1 MVAAWSKGLA
11 GAPQMQR
18 WLSARV
24 ISAGVAAGGWQPRP
38 LALSCSRG
46 HRTCPPPAAAPTST
60 HGNTCLESAAR
71 AGLQQVSVG
80 SLEVGR
86 AGAKRLTQVR
96 ESEEGLEV
104 RWHGVEDGSFF
115 HYEWLHRNRPEN
127 IQSSGQ
133 NTQGAWVSVP
143 EGPKSASLS
152 DDGRILCVRWWPG
165 ADGASQFTAT
175 FLHHH
180 SLSHAR
186 LRDLASARRTAAPSG
201 GVSSVDYASIME
213 SEEGVRTWLEIILR
227 DGICLIDGVPVEEGK
242 VCQVAQRCGPVMHS
256 VYGMQWDVKVESNP
270 INIAYTNVGLDLH
283 QDLPYYESPAG
294 LQLLHC
300 LRFDESIEGGATTFV
315 DAFAAAETLRTTN
328 PAAFDTLTQVPA
340 TFQKIHYDR
349 AEPVH
354 LVYRR
359 PHIAVNHA
367 GDVVSVFWSPAFEGP
382 LLAAPER
389 VPEYFLAYRAFANIL
404 EGRTREEGAGDGKT
418 RVRLRPGQMVSFN
431 NRRMVHGRYHPPP
444 SPLPL
449 LPPLSPTFL
458 PFSQSVSISRSPSP
472 ALACHAHTPLTQPSP
487 PRLPHAP
494 GIHFRR
500 QPTAAGTCRGAIC
513 PLNPLRIAFA
523 SCRTGLVLCFV
534 FV

>member
-1 MVAAWSKGLA
+1 M
-11 GAPQMQR
+11 R
-18 WLSARV
+18 WLSPRAL
-24 ISAGVAAGGWQPRP
+24 SASVAAGGWLLRP

-46 HRTCPPPAAAPTST
+46 HRTWPPAAPPTR
-60 HGNTCLESAAR
+60 CLDGAAR
-71 AGLQQVSVG
+71 AGPQQVSVG
-80 SLEVGR
+80 SVEVGR
-86 AGAKRLTQVR
+86 AGAKRLAQVR

-104 RWHGVEDGSFF
+104 QWHGAEDVSFF

-143 EGPKSASLS
+143 QGPKSASLS
-152 DDGRILCVRWWPG
+152 DDGRILCVRWGPG
-165 ADGASQFTAT
+165 TESASQFTST

-186 LRDLASARRTAAPSG
+186 LRDLAAARRTAAPSG
-201 GVSSVDYASIME
+201 GVSSVDYASIMQ

-227 DGICLIDGVPVEEGK
+227 DGICVIDGVPVEEGK

-256 VYGMQWDVKVESNP
+256 VYGMHWDVKVESNP

-294 LQLLHC
+294 IQLLHC

-389 VPEYFLAYRAFANIL
+389 VQEYFFAYRTFANIL

-418 RVRLRPGQMVSFN
+418 RVRLRPGQIVSFN
-431 NRRMVHGRYHPPP
+431 NRRMVHGRYHPAPTP
-444 SPLPL
+444 SPSFLP
-449 LPPLSPTFL
+449 LPPL
-458 PFSQSVSISRSPSP
+458 PFRSPRPSPSFALLRPLSP
-472 ALACHAHTPLTQPSP
+472 AILTLPSLTLGHHAHHTYQGSIF
-487 PRLPHAP
+487 A
-494 GIHFRR
+494 GSQRR
-500 QPTAAGTCRGAIC
+500 QAPAG
-513 PLNPLRIAFA
+513 
-523 SCRTGLVLCFV
+523 VLSV
-534 FV
+534 R